1 MLPLI
6 LLQRASLE
14 AIGARAAADL
24 CLQEHQI
31 LLKEFEAGIWDV
43 DEYRAK
49 LRELS
54 GTSEKPEKRA
64 HYSPD
69 WGAFE

>member
-14 AIGARAAADL
+14 AIGARAAADMR
-24 CLQEHQI
+24 LQERQI

-43 DEYRAK
+43 DKYREK
-49 LRELS
+49 LCELT
-54 GTSEKPEKRA
+54 GTSEKPEKRV

>member
-14 AIGARAAADL
+14 AIGARAAADMR
-24 CLQEHQI
+24 LQERQI

-43 DEYRAK
+43 DEYREK
-49 LRELS
+49 LRELT
-54 GTSEKPEKRA
+54 GTSEKPEKRVR
-64 HYSPD
+64 YSPD